1 MLPRRQF
8 LAVGT
13 ALAAGPAAPAIR
25 RARAAPGQ
33 TLRIGYILPLG
44 SQVGAGATA
53 FADEV
58 AKRSGGRIT
67 VQQFPD
73 ATLGADVEL
82 LKGVQLGS
90 IDLVCSTGLG
100 LSSVP
105 PEASELNIPF
115 LFNSIAHA
123 HAVLDGPMGEAFR
136 KQFAAKDLVMLD
148 WSESGLRHM
157 TNSKHPIVTPD
168 DMKGLTM
175 RMPPSDV
182 MTKGFRALGAEPA
195 SLPLPQLFEAL
206 RARQI
211 RWTGKPDRHDPR
223 SQVRS
228 GAEVPHAQRTRLRSR
243 GIPDVADVFDELSA
257 EDKTTFIDAAKVG
270 KQAARKFATEL
281 EAAGVQALRQAGMTV
296 QGEIDRQRFASAM
309 QAVMPEFEQRFGRE
323 LDRRDQKGRL
333 SECRVRHRDSRRQ
346 PPFAVHIVD
355 AQARIWWLRCCPRFA
370 GGVGAGGVAR
380 HGVSPRGGR
389 TSEPGQRPGERLDR
403 SRVAGRRRPCSRRAI
418 RAVGDHGRSEGGA
431 RQPDPARSDS

>member
-8 LAVGT
+8 LAVGS
-13 ALAAGPAAPAIR
+13 AIAAGLATPAIR
-25 RARAAPGQ
+25 RARAASAQ
-33 TLRIGYILPLG
+33 TLRIGYILPLA

-58 AKRSGGRIT
+58 AKRLGGRIT

-73 ATLGADVEL
+73 AALGADIEL

-90 IDLVCSTGLG
+90 IDLACSTGLE
-100 LSSVP
+100 LTSVL
-105 PEASELNIPF
+105 PEASVLNIPF

-123 HAVLDGPMGEAFR
+123 HAVLDGPMGESFR
-136 KQFAAKDLVMLD
+136 KQFIAKDLVMLD

-182 MTKGFRALGAEPA
+182 MVKGFRALGAEPA

-206 RARQI
+206 RAGKFDGQENPIATI
-211 RWTGKPDRHDPR
+211 RAAKFDQVQKFLTLSGHAYDPAVFLM
-223 SQVRS
+223 S
-228 GAEVPHAQRTRLRSR
+228 P
-243 GIPDVADVFDELSA
+243 DVFDELST
-257 EDKTTFIDAAKVG
+257 EDKAVFTEAARLG
-270 KQAARKFATEL
+270 KQAARKFAAES
-281 EAAGVQALRQAGMTV
+281 EAAGVAALRQAGMTV

-323 LDRRDQKGRL
+323 LIEG
-333 SECRVRHRDSRRQ
+333 
-346 PPFAVHIVD
+346 
-355 AQARIWWLRCCPRFA
+355 
-370 GGVGAGGVAR
+370 
-380 HGVSPRGGR
+380 
-389 TSEPGQRPGERLDR
+389 
-403 SRVAGRRRPCSRRAI
+403 I
-418 RAVGDHGRSEGGA
+418 RKTG
-431 RQPDPARSDS
+431 

>member
-13 ALAAGPAAPAIR
+13 ALAAGLATPAIR
-25 RARAAPGQ
+25 RARAASAQ
-33 TLRIGYILPLG
+33 TLRIGYILPL
-44 SQVGAGATA
+44 AR
-53 FADEV
+53 
-58 AKRSGGRIT
+58 RSAPERPPSPMKSPSVPGGRIT

-90 IDLVCSTGLG
+90 IDLACSTGLG
-100 LSSVP
+100 LPSVL
-105 PEASELNIPF
+105 PEASVLNIPF

-182 MTKGFRALGAEPA
+182 MVKGFRALGAEPA

-206 RARQI
+206 RAGKFDGQENPIATI
-211 RWTGKPDRHDPR
+211 RAAKFDQVQKFLTLSGHAYDPAVFLM
-223 SQVRS
+223 S
-228 GAEVPHAQRTRLRSR
+228 P
-243 GIPDVADVFDELSA
+243 DVFDELSA
-257 EDKTTFIDAAKVG
+257 EDKTAFIDAAKLG
-270 KQAARKFATEL
+270 KQARAEICRRVGGGWRGGIAP
-281 EAAGVQALRQAGMTV
+281 GRHDRPRRDRSSALR
-296 QGEIDRQRFASAM
+296 
-309 QAVMPEFEQRFGRE
+309 
-323 LDRRDQKGRL
+323 
-333 SECRVRHRDSRRQ
+333 H
-346 PPFAVHIVD
+346 
-355 AQARIWWLRCCPRFA
+355 
-370 GGVGAGGVAR
+370 R
-380 HGVSPRGGR
+380 HGKQSCP
-389 TSEPGQRPGERLDR
+389 S
-403 SRVAGRRRPCSRRAI
+403 SSSA
-418 RAVGDHGRSEGGA
+418 
-431 RQPDPARSDS
+431 SDGN